1 VFEGDWIQEEKLDRV
16 VDDRNYTSLADEFD
30 VAVAAETGAAP
41 DELVDD
47 VVDNEDDLNTVRR
60 RLPTSLADNM

>member
-1 VFEGDWIQEEKLDRV
+1 MFEGDWIQEEKLDRV